1 MLDSV
6 KILSLFSFLFS
17 VYCGKSGAFKFRGA
31 CNAVLSL
38 DAEQAAKGVVTHSRF
53 CKSLFPYYERLM
65 LYCVLISFVVIDNDR
80 VNSVWIVDDTPQL
93 SSLVNPLLGYC

>member
-1 MLDSV
+1 LSGDSLIV
-6 KILSLFSFLFS
+6 LSIEYRSFYSS

-53 CKSLFPYYERLM
+53 CFHTVK
-65 LYCVLISFVVIDNDR
+65 D
-80 VNSVWIVDDTPQL
+80 
-93 SSLVNPLLGYC
+93 